1 MNDQLNNLDKAHF
14 VKQGSD
20 SRGPGVTS
28 PPPYKMKKLKGYSR
42 CNIYRSYLDLHLDIN
57 LIVVPLKNFD
67 FCIGRSLRI
76 KIRSPSVHIL
86 I

>member
-28 PPPYKMKKLKGYSR
+28 PPPLQNEKNWKDILDV
-42 CNIYRSYLDLHLDIN
+42 IYTGPIWIY
-57 LIVVPLKNFD
+57 
-67 FCIGRSLRI
+67 
-76 KIRSPSVHIL
+76 IL